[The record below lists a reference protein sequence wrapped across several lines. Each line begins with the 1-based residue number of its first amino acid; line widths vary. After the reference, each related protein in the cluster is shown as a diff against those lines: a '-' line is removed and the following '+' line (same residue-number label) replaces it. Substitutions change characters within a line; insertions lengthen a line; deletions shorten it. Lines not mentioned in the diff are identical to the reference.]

1 MVFFPGEVSGI
12 FVWSCFPTRLFQVR
26 GGGCL
31 ESPGV
36 FASRVRGLW
45 DDYSRALP
53 IAAKETQA
61 LLNTVEGLLSSTQNA
76 SVDAFVDNKVLLACW
91 EKQVSRSRLSQKS
104 LKILFFFTMARNL
117 CLTSFYASSKDN
129 PADAPSRVL
138 CEIDCSLSDA
148 SWRVVDGTFGPHS
161 VDFMALPSNV

>member
-76 SVDAFVDNKVLLACW
+76 RVDAFVDNKVLLACW
-91 EKQVSRSRLSQKS
+91 EKQVSRSPV
-104 LKILFFFTMARNL
+104 
-117 CLTSFYASSKDN
+117 TS
-129 PADAPSRVL
+129 
-138 CEIDCSLSDA
+138 EI
-148 SWRVVDGTFGPHS
+148 F
-161 VDFMALPSNV
+161 